1 MQQVLQE
8 FIRALRGSG
17 VRISVSESLD
27 AMHAA
32 AMVGYRERLV
42 LKDAL
47 SASLAKSQPEKEIFS
62 DTFER
67 YFAPD
72 RSFEP
77 RPEEG
82 PPPEESAK
90 PLDLDKETPLARML
104 LEGDRAGLSMAMRQ
118 AAQQVDVSAMW
129 FFTQKS
135 LYIQRILNAMGVDGL
150 DRDIRLLGQRPGE
163 TAAQQ
168 RETLRRARAFLYEN
182 IRDFIEQQYSLFSGS
197 ATEEMMERYL
207 RNLRLSNLEQQDFH
221 RMQNIIR
228 KMVKRLNDLHSRR
241 KRRADRGCLDLKRT
255 LRENVAY
262 QGLLFDPQWRRKKV
276 DRPDIVAVCDVSRS
290 VEAYARFMLLF
301 LYSLSEAVAK
311 IRSFIF
317 CSNLTEVSHV
327 FEECGVEETL
337 VRLQKGIGLGIM
349 LGRTDYGQAW
359 RDFKVKGLDAVT
371 KKTTVIVLGDGRN
384 NYGDPETG
392 IFQVIHRRAKRL
404 IWLTPEP
411 PSFWGTGDSE
421 IPRYLPYCYMLR
433 ECSTVRHLQ
442 RVVDFLLANR

>member
-1 MQQVLQE
+1 MQQVLQD

-17 VRISVSESLD
+17 VRISVAESLD

-32 AMVGYRERLV
+32 AMVGYGRRQV

-62 DTFER
+62 TAFER

-72 RSFEP
+72 RAFEP
-77 RPEEG
+77 DAEAG
-82 PPPEESAK
+82 PPPQAATEPLGADEES
-90 PLDLDKETPLARML
+90 PLARML

-135 LYIQRILNAMGVDGL
+135 LYIQRILNAMGMEGL
-150 DRDIRLLGQRPGE
+150 DRDIRLLGQQPGE
-163 TAAQQ
+163 AAG
-168 RETLRRARAFLYEN
+168 RRKEALRVARAFLYEN
-182 IRDFIEQQYSLFSGS
+182 VRDFVEQQYRLFSGT

-255 LRENVAY
+255 LRENLAY
-262 QGLLFDPQWRRKKV
+262 QGLLFDPQWKRKKV
-276 DRPDIVAVCDVSRS
+276 DRPDIVAICDVSRS

-301 LYSLSEAVAK
+301 LYGLSEAVAK

-337 VRLQKGIGLGIM
+337 ARLQKGVGLGIM

-359 RDFKVKGLDAVT
+359 RDFKAKGLEAVT

-392 IFQVIHRRAKRL
+392 IFKLIHRRAKRV

-411 PSFWGTGDSE
+411 HSFWGTGDSE
-421 IPRYLPYCYMLR
+421 IPRYLPCCYMLR